1 MNQPKKPRPP
11 QLGQDASS
19 KVKSYNVA
27 LDDETDAKARKIGF
41 GERSRGLRR
50 AVRAYV
56 LKPGEGDE

>member
-1 MNQPKKPRPP
+1 MDQPQKPRAPK
-11 QLGQDASS
+11 LGQDATS
-19 KVKSYNVA
+19 KIKAYNVA